1 MTNLLEAW
9 VRNQLTNEH
18 CCQRQHIWFS
28 VSFSSFKLLKCTR
41 LLLHACVFLSYTETA
56 KTSTSVQEDD
66 NGAAPA
72 DVHASWFSSF
82 VSKLQRKLTRN
93 MFVLCRR
100 PLWWLKYN
108 PTVFCLRSRFSF
120 RTIVI
125 SLFHILILRFF
136 FTAELSGSMEPL
148 QAGSCF
154 LLHHSHNPRL
164 CSQ

>member
-18 CCQRQHIWFS
+18 RCQRQHIWFS
-28 VSFSSFKLLKCTR
+28 VSFSSFKLLNWTR
-41 LLLHACVFLSYTETA
+41 LLLHAYVFLSYTETA

-66 NGAAPA
+66 DGAAPA
-72 DVHASWFSSF
+72 DVHTSWFSSF

-125 SLFHILILRFF
+125 QFVSYTNTQVLFHCRTFWEYGTFAGWQRF
-136 FTAELSGSMEPL
+136 SSSP
-148 QAGSCF
+148 
-154 LLHHSHNPRL
+154 
-164 CSQ
+164 